1 MCRVDQQRPLRLTA
15 IVSGRVQGV
24 GFRAFTRRHAV
35 DMGIAGYVENLPDGR
50 VEVVA
55 EGAKGD
61 LELLLVRLKN
71 GPTHADVSDIECEWR
86 EPGGLRGFFVY

>member
-1 MCRVDQQRPLRLTA
+1 MRLTA

-24 GFRAFTRRHAV
+24 GFRAFTRRQAV
-35 DMGIAGYVENLPDGR
+35 DMGIAGYVENLADGR

-55 EGAKGD
+55 EGFRGD
-61 LELLLVRLKN
+61 LELLLVRLKT
-71 GPTHADVSDIECEWR
+71 GPTHAEVRSIDTEWR